1 MHLQQ
6 HPHKPWLKP
15 HVQAL
20 LQPPLIELHQLQLLE
35 PLRLHEPLPEL
46 ASQQPLLL
54 RLLKQPQQPLLKPL
68 QQDNQ
73 HPPLLPVLQYPEQP
87 EA

>member
-1 MHLQQ
+1 MNIGNWILVIAVLGVPPLPGPLGEQLHLLLPIQHQLQQESQMHLQQ

-35 PLRLHEPLPEL
+35 PLRLHE
-46 ASQQPLLL
+46 
-54 RLLKQPQQPLLKPL
+54 
-68 QQDNQ
+68 
-73 HPPLLPVLQYPEQP
+73 
-87 EA
+87 

>member
-1 MHLQQ
+1 M
-6 HPHKPWLKP
+6 
-15 HVQAL
+15 
-20 LQPPLIELHQLQLLE
+20 LQPPLIEPHQRPLLE
-35 PLRLHEPLPEL
+35 PLRLHELLPEL
-46 ASQQPLLL
+46 ASQQPLLQRPL
-54 RLLKQPQQPLLKPL
+54 RQLLQPSLKRS